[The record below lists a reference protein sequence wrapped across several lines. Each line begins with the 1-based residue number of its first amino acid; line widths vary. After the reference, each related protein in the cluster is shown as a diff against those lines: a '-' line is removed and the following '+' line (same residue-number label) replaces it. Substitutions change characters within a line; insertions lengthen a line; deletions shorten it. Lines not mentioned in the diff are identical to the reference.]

1 VGSGEVD
8 GWKEEE
14 TNRPEGK
21 GIRLSS
27 EIQTEVKPLQPVHGL
42 ACLTQRIKSN
52 SFHWKK
58 RKSIFFS
65 WALPN

>member
-42 ACLTQRIKSN
+42 ACLTQESN
-52 SFHWKK
+52 QIHFIGKNENQ
-58 RKSIFFS
+58 FFS